1 MNIITKLPESGVG
14 SLTLDEAAE
23 CLGVSKDTYT
33 ELWTVL
39 GSLKPMPKLEAFY
52 EASIPHYGHNIEG
65 NWKLLSE
72 SARKD
77 VIEKYD
83 KATAQIG
90 N

>member
-1 MNIITKLPESGVG
+1 
-14 SLTLDEAAE
+14 
-23 CLGVSKDTYT
+23 
-33 ELWTVL
+33 
-39 GSLKPMPKLEAFY
+39 MPKLEAFY
-52 EASIPHYGHNIEG
+52 EASIPHYGHNIED